1 MTVKLLP
8 EERKLL
14 NLTNRQDMQRADQGA
29 QSFFPALSSFPAHD
43 DPSFDVDLADYLM
56 PVLS

>member
-1 MTVKLLP
+1 
-8 EERKLL
+8 
-14 NLTNRQDMQRADQGA
+14 MQRADQGA

-56 PVLS
+56 PVLL